1 MAKKSHL
8 SLRSTEL
15 QKNRLLWEQYCPTDL
30 GRTAPALKNY
40 FNWYFLKVL
49 IMWHVSADST
59 WSS

>member
-1 MAKKSHL
+1 MAKNSHR

-15 QKNRLLWEQYCPTDL
+15 QKNRMLWEQYCPTDL

-49 IMWHVSADST
+49 IM
-59 WSS
+59 